1 MGINFRKDKNKFVAD
16 IKKTGFKTLET
27 NYEELDEQIR
37 DHRRRIRKRIL
48 QVIGI
53 IVVLVIGIELANA
66 IQSFEDYEIR
76 NEIERKNSSST
87 QYQMFG
93 DSLLEYSSDGISCL
107 TPNHDIIWNQSFEMA
122 SPKVEM
128 CGDYLVVFDAAGTK
142 LFILTKSGL
151 EKSLEM
157 TAPIQ
162 TVCIADQ
169 GTVAVLM
176 KENQESQVK
185 LFDKKGNELAN
196 GKFYGDKGG
205 FPIDIALSHDGTKLA
220 VDMVDVTK
228 GQVNTTISFYNFGS
242 VGQSEIDNN
251 VGTYTF
257 EGLLVPSIDY
267 ISNSRMIGMG
277 TGKLLVFD
285 GKQKPELNKELE
297 IEEEILSFFH
307 NDKYIGI
314 VYDNIEV
321 ENSWHIKVM
330 DLRGKTIM
338 ENDTSIPYD
347 SIEFLS
353 NSEICVRN
361 MTQCEIFTLHSIKKF
376 SYEFDKELYKVFS
389 TEGVKN
395 YTFIF
400 KDTIEEVKLK

>member
-1 MGINFRKDKNKFVAD
+1 MTNV
-16 IKKTGFKTLET
+16 KKRGFKTIQT
-27 NYEELDEQIR
+27 SYEELDEQIR
-37 DHRRRIRKRIL
+37 EHRKKILKRVL
-48 QVIGI
+48 QVIG
-53 IVVLVIGIELANA
+53 VTVLLIIGIELMNA
-66 IQSFEDYEIR
+66 IQSFSDYEVR
-76 NEIERKNSSST
+76 NEIVRKTSEST
-87 QYQMFG
+87 QYQMFE
-93 DSLLEYSSDGISCL
+93 DYLLEYSSDGISCF
-107 TPNHDIIWNQSFEMA
+107 TSERDIIWNQSFEMA
-122 SPKVEM
+122 SPKVVI
-128 CGDYLVVFDAAGTK
+128 CGGFLVVYDVGGTK
-142 LFILTKSGL
+142 LFILTKTGL

-157 TAPIQ
+157 TSPIQ
-162 TVCIADQ
+162 TVCIANQ

-220 VDMVDVTK
+220 VNMVDVTK

-251 VGTYTF
+251 VGAYTL
-257 EGLLVPSIDY
+257 EGVLVPTIDY
-267 ISNSRMIGMG
+267 ISDSRMIGMG
-277 TGKLLVFD
+277 TGKFFVFE
-285 GKQKPELNKELE
+285 GKQKPELTKEFE

-314 VYDNIEV
+314 VYDNVEM

-330 DLRGKTIM
+330 DLHGKTIM
-338 ENDTSIPYD
+338 ENDTTIPYD
-347 SIEFLS
+347 SVEFLS
-353 NSEICVRN
+353 NNEICVKN

-389 TEGVKN
+389 TGKSRS

-400 KDTIEEVKLK
+400 KDTIEEVNLK

>member
-16 IKKTGFKTLET
+16 IKKKGFKTLET

-37 DHRRRIRKRIL
+37 DHRRYIRKRIL

-53 IVVLVIGIELANA
+53 IVILVIGIELANA

-107 TPNHDIIWNQSFEMA
+107 TPNHDIIWNQSFEMT
-122 SPKVEM
+122 SPKVEI
-128 CGDYLVVFDAAGTK
+128 CGDYMVVFDAAGTK

-205 FPIDIALSHDGTKLA
+205 FPIDIALSQDGTKLA

-251 VGTYTF
+251 VGAYTF

-285 GKQKPELNKELE
+285 GKQKPELMKELE

-314 VYDNIEV
+314 VYDNVEV

-353 NSEICVRN
+353 NNEICVRN

-389 TEGVKN
+389 TGGVKN

>member
-1 MGINFRKDKNKFVAD
+1 MAD
-16 IKKTGFKTLET
+16 VKKKGFKTLET

-37 DHRRRIRKRIL
+37 EHREQILKRGL
-48 QVIGI
+48 QIIGI
-53 IVVLVIGIELANA
+53 IVALVIGIELFYA
-66 IQSFEDYEIR
+66 IRSFDDYEIR
-76 NEIERKNSSST
+76 DEIERKSSVST

-93 DSLLEYSSDGISCL
+93 DCLLEYSNDGISCVGA
-107 TPNHDIIWNQSFEMA
+107 NRAIVWNQSFEMT
-122 SPKVEM
+122 SPKVKI
-128 CGDYLVVFDAAGTK
+128 CGEYLVVYDAAGTK
-142 LFILTKSGL
+142 IFILTRSGL
-151 EKSLEM
+151 QKSLEM
-157 TAPIQ
+157 TSPIQ
-162 TVCIADQ
+162 TVCIAKQ

-205 FPIDIALSHDGTKLA
+205 FPVDIALSHDGTKLA
-220 VDMVDVTK
+220 VDMVDVTA

-257 EGLLVPSIDY
+257 EGVLVPEIDY
-267 ISNSRMIGMG
+267 VSNSRMIGMG

-285 GKQKPELNKELE
+285 GKQKPELSKEID
-297 IEEEILSFFH
+297 IEEEILSYFH
-307 NDKYIGI
+307 NDKYVGI
-314 VYDNIEV
+314 AYDNAEV

-330 DLRGKTIM
+330 DMRGNTIM
-338 ENDTSIPYD
+338 ENDTTIPYD

-353 NSEICVRN
+353 NNEICVRN
-361 MTQCEIFTLHSIKKF
+361 ATKCEIFTVHSIKKF
-376 SYEFDKELYKVFS
+376 TYEFDKELYKVFARD
-389 TEGVKN
+389 GVQN

>member
-1 MGINFRKDKNKFVAD
+1 MAD
-16 IKKTGFKTLET
+16 LKKKGFKTLET
-27 NYEELDEQIR
+27 NNQEIDEQIR
-37 DHRRRIRKRIL
+37 NHRRQILKRVL

-53 IVVLVIGIELANA
+53 IAVLVIGIELMNA
-66 IQSFEDYEIR
+66 IQSFTDYEIR
-76 NEIERKNSSST
+76 EEIDRESSSST

-93 DSLLEYSSDGISCL
+93 DCFLEYSSDGISCF
-107 TPNHDIIWNQSFEMA
+107 TQNREIIWNQSFEMA
-122 SPKVEM
+122 SPKVEI
-128 CGDYLVVFDAAGTK
+128 CEEYLVVYDSAGTK

-157 TAPIQ
+157 TSPIQ
-162 TVCIADQ
+162 TVCVANQ

-220 VDMVDVTK
+220 VDMVDVTS

-257 EGLLVPSIDY
+257 KGLLVPTIEYVSE
-267 ISNSRMIGMG
+267 SRMIGLG
-277 TGKLLVFD
+277 TGKLLIFD
-285 GKQKPELNKELE
+285 GKQKPELTTEHKM
-297 IEEEILSFFH
+297 EEEILSFFH

-314 VYDNIEV
+314 VYDNVEI

-330 DLRGKTIM
+330 DMRGKTVM
-338 ENDTSIPYD
+338 ENDTTIPYD
-347 SIEFLS
+347 TIEFLS
-353 NSEICVRN
+353 NNEICVRN
-361 MTQCEIFTLHSIKKF
+361 VTQCEIFTLHSIKKF

-389 TEGVKN
+389 GDGTRN